1 MSKKIIRIGFIG
13 AGSIG
18 SLFGGY
24 LASIKSETYSIDVIL
39 FCRRAHSDAINKNGL
54 KIQIG
59 QETKEI
65 KNIKAYKSSDKFE
78 ELLVKSSK
86 KPFDFLFLTTKTYDI
101 RLALDQYKKLI
112 DECKRLVVLQNGVGN
127 EDIVKEY
134 INPKK
139 IIRAVTVNGVVFEKS
154 GFVIHTG
161 MGLTKVGFPFKN
173 ENPLNY
179 DELEEIG
186 KDLNVL
192 SELLN
197 ISGLETIVV
206 DDIIKECWEK
216 VFVNI
221 GINSFGALTRLENG
235 KLLESEGL
243 KRLMAEAVNEAI
255 MVAEAKRINL
265 SKKDFISATYEV
277 AEKTAKNKNSMLQDI
292 LKGKKTEIDF
302 INGRIVKYA
311 KELNLN
317 VPINELLTYLVK
329 GLEPS

>member
-1 MSKKIIRIGFIG
+1 LSKKNIRIGFIG

-24 LASIKSETYSIDVIL
+24 LASSKSESYSINVIL

-54 KIQIG
+54 KLQIG
-59 QETKEI
+59 HETREI
-65 KNIKAYKSSDKFE
+65 INIKAFESSEKFE
-78 ELLVKSSK
+78 ELLAKSSK

-101 RLALDQYKKLI
+101 NAALDQYKKLI
-112 DECKRLVVLQNGVGN
+112 DECKRFVILQNGVGN

-134 INPKK
+134 CKPEK
-139 IIRAVTVNGVVFEKS
+139 IIRAVTVNGVVFEKP
-154 GFVIHTG
+154 GFIIHTG

-173 ENPLNY
+173 EITLKNG
-179 DELEEIG
+179 ELEEIY

-197 ISGLETIVV
+197 SSGLEIIVV

-221 GINSFGALTRLENG
+221 GINSFGALARLENG

-243 KRLMAEAVNEAI
+243 KRLMGEAVKEAV

-265 SKKDFISATYEV
+265 SRKDFVGSTYEV